1 MIFAPLRLSEKK
13 YPISRAIN
21 MKKAIIIGATS
32 GIGKELAKILVKN
45 NYKVGITGRRQ
56 ELLEELKATSP
67 ENFIVQPFDCTVE
80 SNSEKLAELTQQLG
94 GLDLLIMSSGT
105 GDENNKLD
113 YSEDEKTLNLNVK
126 AFTEIMDWTFNY
138 FRAQGFG
145 HITAI
150 SSVAGLR
157 GSEHAPAYFASKAYQ
172 INYLESLRKIA
183 KKPIYITDIRP
194 GYVDT
199 AMALGDNLFWVSS
212 KEKAARQIFN
222 AIKYKKGVAYISK
235 RWVLIA
241 WALKLVPSW
250 IYKRV

>member
-1 MIFAPLRLSEKK
+1 
-13 YPISRAIN
+13 
-21 MKKAIIIGATS
+21 MKKAIIIGASS
-32 GIGKELAKILVKN
+32 GIGKELATLLVNN
-45 NYKVGITGRRQ
+45 NYQVGITGRRK
-56 ELLEELKATSP
+56 ELLEEVKTTNP
-67 ENFIVQPFDCTVE
+67 EKFIINSFDCTTE
-80 SNSEKLAELTQQLG
+80 SNSEKLAELVNQLG
-94 GLDLLIMSSGT
+94 GLDLLIMSSGI

-113 YSEDEKTLNLNVK
+113 YSEDEKTVNLNVK

-138 FRAQGFG
+138 FRTQGFG

-157 GSEHAPAYFASKAYQ
+157 GSKHAPAYFASKAYQ
-172 INYLESLRKIA
+172 INYLESLRKMA

-212 KEKAARQIFN
+212 KEKAAKQIFS
-222 AIKYKKGVAYISK
+222 AIKNKRDVAYISK
-235 RWVLIA
+235 RWRLIA
-241 WALKLVPSW
+241 WALKLVPGF

>member
-1 MIFAPLRLSEKK
+1 
-13 YPISRAIN
+13 
-21 MKKAIIIGATS
+21 MKKAIIVGATP

-45 NYKVGITGRRQ
+45 NYKVGITGRRMQ
-56 ELLEELKATSP
+56 LLEEIKATYP
-67 ENFIVQPFDCTVE
+67 ESYITRYFDCTTE
-80 SNSEKLAELTQQLG
+80 RNSDELSQLANELG

-105 GDENNKLD
+105 GDENSKLD
-113 YSEDEKTLNLNVK
+113 YSEDEKTINLNVK
-126 AFTEIMDWTFNY
+126 AFTEIMDWSFNY
-138 FRAQGFG
+138 FRKQGYG

-157 GSEHAPAYFASKAYQ
+157 GSKFAPAYFASKAYQ
-172 INYLESLRKIA
+172 ISYLESLRKIA

-212 KEKAARQIFN
+212 KEKAAIQIFS
-222 AIKYKKGVAYISK
+222 AIKNKKDVAYISK
-235 RWVLIA
+235 RWRFIA
-241 WALKLVPSW
+241 WALKIVPNW

>member
-1 MIFAPLRLSEKK
+1 
-13 YPISRAIN
+13 
-21 MKKAIIIGATS
+21 MKKVIIIGATS
-32 GIGKELAKILVKN
+32 GIGKELANLFVAN
-45 NYKVGITGRRQ
+45 NYKVGITGRRT
-56 ELLEELKATSP
+56 EFLEKLKAINP
-67 ENFIVQPFDCTVE
+67 EKFIINSFDCTTE
-80 SNSEKLAELTQQLG
+80 NNSEKLTELVNKLG

-105 GDENNKLD
+105 GDENNNLD
-113 YSEDEKTLNLNVK
+113 YREDEKTVNLNVK

-138 FRAQGFG
+138 FRKQGFG

-212 KEKAARQIFN
+212 KEKAAKQIFS
-222 AIKYKKGVAYISK
+222 AITNKKDVAYISK
-235 RWVLIA
+235 RWRLIA
-241 WALKLVPSW
+241 WALKLVPRF